1 MKELSTYNKNS
12 NVLITT
18 RAKDTD
24 EYVVDISSL
33 ENLVDF
39 DTVKISTDLYCHNL
53 DNNKQLAEISN
64 KDIASIVYTLGY
76 IKGYFED
83 FCIRNKDYPWV
94 YSNKMTEEEKEQH
107 PEYETTGGYLKKRNK
122 SECNQLWWDNLSDC
136 NKNVIKSLPNFN
148 AKIFKEITGIDINKG
163 V

>member
-12 NVLITT
+12 DILITT

-24 EYVVDISSL
+24 KYVVDISSI

-64 KDIASIVYTLGY
+64 KDIASIICTLEY
-76 IKGYFED
+76 IKGYFKD
-83 FCIRNKDYPWV
+83 FALA
-94 YSNKMTEEEKEQH
+94 T
-107 PEYETTGGYLKKRNK
+107 
-122 SECNQLWWDNLSDC
+122 
-136 NKNVIKSLPNFN
+136 
-148 AKIFKEITGIDINKG
+148 KIILVLFMLTL
-163 V
+163 

>member
-12 NVLITT
+12 DVLITT

-24 EYVVDISSL
+24 EYVVDISSI

-39 DTVKISTDLYCHNL
+39 DTVKINTDFYYYNL

-83 FCIRNKDYPWV
+83 FCIRNKDYPCSFYV
-94 YSNKMTEEEKEQH
+94 DFIDLIDKQIS
-107 PEYETTGGYLKKRNK
+107 YL
-122 SECNQLWWDNLSDC
+122 QNL
-136 NKNVIKSLPNFN
+136 
-148 AKIFKEITGIDINKG
+148 INNGK
-163 V
+163 

>member
-12 NVLITT
+12 DILITT

-24 EYVVDISSL
+24 EYVVDISSI

-64 KDIASIVYTLGY
+64 KDIASIVCALGY
-76 IKGYFED
+76 IKDYFED
-83 FCIRNKDYPWV
+83 FFTRNKEYPCSFYV
-94 YSNKMTEEEKEQH
+94 DFIDLIDKQIS
-107 PEYETTGGYLKKRNK
+107 YLQNLINNG
-122 SECNQLWWDNLSDC
+122 SEIN
-136 NKNVIKSLPNFN
+136 NV
-148 AKIFKEITGIDINKG
+148 

>member
-12 NVLITT
+12 DVLITT

-39 DTVKISTDLYCHNL
+39 DTVKINTDLYCHNL

-64 KDIASIVYTLGY
+64 KDIAALFVLLDILKIILRIFALVTKSILVLFMLTL
-76 IKGYFED
+76 
-83 FCIRNKDYPWV
+83 
-94 YSNKMTEEEKEQH
+94 
-107 PEYETTGGYLKKRNK
+107 
-122 SECNQLWWDNLSDC
+122 
-136 NKNVIKSLPNFN
+136 
-148 AKIFKEITGIDINKG
+148 
-163 V
+163 